1 MKTEISIYSDV
12 VCPWCYIGKKRLEN
26 AIEQWKVT
34 HPSDSIQVNWKPFEL
49 NPDISSDGED
59 RVAHMVKKFGSLE
72 RIRSMTGR
80 VADIAKEDGLF
91 FSNLDKGHQPNTFI
105 LHALIRKAKQYDKE
119 SQLAEIF
126 FRNFFSDGKNLSDES
141 VILES
146 LREAGIPETE
156 FSSVKEDKLLLS
168 EIEREEIE
176 GKNMGVTGVPF
187 YIFNEKY
194 AVSGAQPVELFL
206 QVFDRLESEGA

>member
-1 MKTEISIYSDV
+1 M
-12 VCPWCYIGKKRLEN
+12 
-26 AIEQWKVT
+26 
-34 HPSDSIQVNWKPFEL
+34 
-49 NPDISSDGED
+49 
-59 RVAHMVKKFGSLE
+59 
-72 RIRSMTGR
+72 
-80 VADIAKEDGLF
+80 
-91 FSNLDKGHQPNTFI
+91 
-105 LHALIRKAKQYDKE
+105 
-119 SQLAEIF
+119 
-126 FRNFFSDGKNLSDES
+126 
-141 VILES
+141 ES